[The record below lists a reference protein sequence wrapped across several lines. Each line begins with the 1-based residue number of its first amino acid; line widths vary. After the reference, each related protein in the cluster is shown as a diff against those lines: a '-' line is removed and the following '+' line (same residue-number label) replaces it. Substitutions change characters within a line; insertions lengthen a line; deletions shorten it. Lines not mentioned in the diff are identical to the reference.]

1 MEQTGRV
8 VGILPSGR
16 AQVEIQRRAACA
28 SDCEKCGGCS
38 HPEQTML
45 VEAPNGCGAKS
56 GGKSGDRSPYGQHLV
71 HCGPGVSLMPVLLMI
86 ACYFVPVPG
95 GEGVRILCSLA
106 GLAIGTALCMLYSR
120 RMKKNRRVL
129 FEIRP
134 LRRG

>member
-8 VGILPSGR
+8 VGILPNGR

-45 VEAPNGCGAKS
+45 VEAPNGCGAKVGEKVVIEAHTAS
-56 GGKSGDRSPYGQHLV
+56 ILSIAALV
-71 HCGPGVSLMPVLLMI
+71 YLMPVLLMI

-134 LRRG
+134 FRRG

>member
-8 VGILPSGR
+8 VGILPNGR

-45 VEAPNGCGAKS
+45 VEAPNGCGAKVGEKVVIEAHTAS
-56 GGKSGDRSPYGQHLV
+56 ILSIAALV
-71 HCGPGVSLMPVLLMI
+71 YLMPVLLMI

-134 LRRG
+134 LHRG

>member
-1 MEQTGRV
+1 
-8 VGILPSGR
+8 
-16 AQVEIQRRAACA
+16 
-28 SDCEKCGGCS
+28 
-38 HPEQTML
+38 ML
-45 VEAPNGCGAKS
+45 VEAPNGCGAKVGEKVVIEAHTAS
-56 GGKSGDRSPYGQHLV
+56 ILSIAALV
-71 HCGPGVSLMPVLLMI
+71 YLMPVLLMI